1 MKKVGIIGCGNMG
14 KVLID
19 GLVNFVG
26 RKNIF
31 CFDIDEKKVLEV
43 KNKYKV
49 NILSSNKDLV
59 LNSDFIILAV
69 KPQQIKEVLEKV
81 KNFIDDKKVVISLAA
96 GIKIEFLEKFLKQ
109 KQIVRVM
116 PNLPLKVGLGIS
128 AICKN
133 KFCKKESYEFAK
145 KIFSIKGE
153 VVEIK
158 ERFFDLITAVSGSG
172 PAYIFYI
179 SEIIQ
184 KVGIK
189 LGLPKKFVPQ
199 LVNLTIL
206 GAAKMLNEEKIA
218 AEELKKAVASKG
230 GTTEQALSVFEKY
243 KIEKIFY
250 KAIKKAYIRAKQL
263 SELLGS

>member
-19 GLVNFVG
+19 SLVDFVG
-26 RKNIF
+26 REKIF
-31 CFDIDEKKVLEV
+31 CFDIDERKILEV
-43 KNKYKV
+43 KSKYNV
-49 NILSSNKDLV
+49 NILSSNKDVV

-69 KPQQIKEVLEKV
+69 KPQQIKEVLEEIKD
-81 KNFIDDKKVVISLAA
+81 FIDNKKVVISIAA
-96 GIKIEFLEKFLKQ
+96 GIKIKFLEKFLKQ

-128 AICKN
+128 AICSN
-133 KFCKKESYEFAK
+133 RFCKKDNLEFVK

-158 ERFFDLITAVSGSG
+158 EKFFDLITAVSGSG

-184 KVGIK
+184 KVAVE
-189 LGLPKKFVPQ
+189 LGLPKRFVSK
-199 LVNLTIL
+199 LVNFTIL
-206 GAAKMLNEEKIA
+206 GAAKMLSEEKLT
-218 AEELKKAVASKG
+218 AEELKKAVTSKG
-230 GTTEQALSVFEKY
+230 GTTEQALNVFKRY
-243 KIEKIFY
+243 KVEKIFY

-263 SELLGS
+263 SKLFN